1 VLNDFFKQLEATERV
16 LVWIISGESYLALM
30 YGYENTSL
38 NGKQNSKKR
47 IQTKLSKRAVS
58 GTVFAAFTLLK
69 LLARLYPDGFGK
81 R

>member
-1 VLNDFFKQLEATERV
+1 
-16 LVWIISGESYLALM
+16 M

-58 GTVFAAFTLLK
+58 GTVFAAFTLL
-69 LLARLYPDGFGK
+69 
-81 R
+81 